1 MSASR
6 FMCTSRWGL
15 VCGVLALAA
24 PINGGRL
31 RHEITRRRTELVL
44 VWTFPPGRHR
54 QKEEPLPNTS
64 TRARRDHY
72 AKSRLNRSLDVRAHA
87 VTACRV
93 RLAAAAHLQE
103 RARPSKAAWS
113 CGRHCGFS
121 AGRNEPFPCNTGEVP
136 PADYIRP
143 ETSPN
148 GDEFNV
154 RYPLADA
161 ATATDQQPI

>member
-6 FMCTSRWGL
+6 FMCTSRWDL

-24 PINGGRL
+24 PINGGRF
-31 RHEITRRRTELVL
+31 RHEITCQRPELVL

-64 TRARRDHY
+64 TRDRRDHY

-113 CGRHCGFS
+113 CGRHCGVECWQK
-121 AGRNEPFPCNTGEVP
+121 RTVP
-136 PADYIRP
+136 VQHR
-143 ETSPN
+143 
-148 GDEFNV
+148 
-154 RYPLADA
+154 
-161 ATATDQQPI
+161 